1 MHLQEDAMPLFV
13 DPPSGLAQV
22 VERNIRALLVRH
34 HQAAQQAG
42 WQERLADRITSFTGS
57 MRFVSLHLALFGLW
71 IIVNLPGVP
80 LPHFDPTFVV
90 LAMVAS
96 VEAIFLST
104 FILITQNRMTAQA
117 EKRAD
122 LDLQISLLAEHEI
135 TRLITLTTAIAARLG
150 IDACH
155 DPELAELAQDV
166 APEQV
171 LDTMEAMQDHAANT
185 TRPNKQ

>member
-1 MHLQEDAMPLFV
+1 MPTFATPP
-13 DPPSGLAQV
+13 DPPSGVAHV

-34 HQAAQQAG
+34 HREEQQAG
-42 WQERLADRITSFTGS
+42 WQERLADGITRFTGS
-57 MRFVSLHLALFGLW
+57 MRFVCLHLVLFGLW
-71 IIVNLPGVP
+71 IIMNLPGVP

-104 FILITQNRMTAQA
+104 FILMTQNRMTAQA
-117 EKRAD
+117 ERRAD

-150 IDACH
+150 IDASR
-155 DPELAELAQDV
+155 DPELAELAKDV

-171 LDTMEAMQDHAANT
+171 LDTMEAMQGQAADT
-185 TRPNKQ
+185 TPPEKR

>member
-1 MHLQEDAMPLFV
+1 MTSPSASTPR
-13 DPPSGLAQV
+13 PSTSGLARV
-22 VERNIRALLVRH
+22 VERNIRALLTRH
-34 HQAAQQAG
+34 HQEEQQAS
-42 WQERLADRITSFTGS
+42 WQDRLADGITRFTGS

-71 IIVNLPGVP
+71 IIANLPGVP
-80 LPHFDPTFVV
+80 LPHFDPTYVV

-122 LDLQISLLAEHEI
+122 LDLQISMLAEHEI
-135 TRLITLTTAIAARLG
+135 TRLILLTTAIAGRLG
-150 IDACH
+150 IDAFQ

-171 LDTMEAMQDHAANT
+171 LDTMEAIQDQAANT
-185 TRPNKQ
+185 PRPGER